1 MWKQYHIVE
10 TVEELLSRLA
20 SPEGKTKI
28 IAGATDMMVEI
39 RNGKWPELETVLD
52 ISRIQGLDHIFRD
65 REGVVH
71 IGALVTHND
80 ILRSALIR
88 EYGFPLLQACA
99 QVASPQL
106 RNRGTVAGNLI
117 TASPANDT
125 ITPLMAMEAEL
136 VLVSPKNTRVIPL
149 RDFYPGLRKTVMQ
162 ADEFLSEI
170 RFQGLKADQSGNFK
184 KNALRRAQAISV
196 LNCCAVLTINAGK
209 IQKAALTLGSVAPTV
224 IHAPRAEEFLLGK
237 ALDSE
242 VITQAAELAAADAVP
257 ISDIRA
263 SDAYRNYM
271 LKVLV
276 ERALS
281 EMQDGSSA
289 GSVPARVPT
298 LDSRAGFACKP
309 ADNWEG
315 GVIHTTINGQEY
327 FIPDYCDQTLMSLIR
342 DRVGLTG
349 TKTGCEEG
357 ECGACTVFL
366 DGKAVVSC
374 LVPAPRAHNA
384 VITTIEGIADGTELH
399 PVQQAFIDH
408 AAVQCGYCT
417 PGFVMSAVKLLEEMP
432 GPDRESIQRG
442 ISGNLCRCTGYYK
455 IIEAIESASL
465 RMEA

>member
-10 TVEELLSRLA
+10 TVEELLKRLA
-20 SPEGKTKI
+20 SQEGKTKI
-28 IAGATDMMVEI
+28 IAGGTDLMVEI

-52 ISRIQGLDHIFRD
+52 ISRIKGLDQITRD
-65 REGVVH
+65 GEGVIHV
-71 IGALVTHND
+71 GALVTHND

-88 EYGFPLLQACA
+88 EYGLPLLQACA
-99 QVASPQL
+99 RVASPQL

-136 VLVSPKNTRVIPL
+136 VLVSSKNNRIIPL
-149 RDFYPGLRKTVMQ
+149 RDFYTGLRKTVLHS
-162 ADEFLSEI
+162 DEFVSEI
-170 RFQGLKADQSGNFK
+170 RFQGLTADQPGNFK

-196 LNCCAVLTINAGK
+196 LNCCAVLTMNAGK
-209 IQKAALTLGSVAPTV
+209 IEKAALTLGSVAPTV
-224 IHAPRAEEFLLGK
+224 LHARSAEKFLQGK
-237 ALDSE
+237 VLDEE
-242 VITQAAELAAADAVP
+242 VIAQASDLAVADAAP

-263 SDAYRNYM
+263 TDAYRAYM

-276 ERALS
+276 EQALT
-281 EMQDGSSA
+281 EIQNGGAA

-298 LDSRAGFACKP
+298 LDSKTGFSGSP
-309 ADNWEG
+309 AENWDG
-315 GVIHTTINGQEY
+315 KLIHTTINGQEY
-327 FIPDYCDQTLMSLIR
+327 FLPDYSDQTLMSLIR
-342 DRVGLTG
+342 ERVGLIG

-374 LVPAPRAHNA
+374 LIPAPRAHNA
-384 VITTIEGIADGTELH
+384 VITTVEGISDGDALH

-432 GPDRESIQRG
+432 RPDRESIQRG

-455 IIEAIESASL
+455 IIQAIESASL
-465 RMEA
+465 RMEV